1 MSNEK
6 IYGMSFSKI
15 YPLLVSKV
23 QKKGRTLEEVT
34 QVITWLTGY
43 TAEEIENAA
52 AGSVTYGD
60 FFRNAPQLNPNR
72 KLITGVIC
80 GVRVETI
87 EEPLMQ
93 EIRYLDKLVDELAKG
108 KAMEKIL
115 REQVQGCEVAVSP
128 NEKIYLFDAVI
139 EPVPDKGGAYVRFP
153 YDIRKEFGKGRVK
166 AEITF
171 DGEPYSGSIV
181 NMGVKNEDGSVCYII
196 GVRKDIRA
204 KIGKQPGD
212 TVKITV
218 KAIQP

>member
-1 MSNEK
+1 MNDEK
-6 IYGMSFSKI
+6 VYGMSFSKI
-15 YPLLVSKV
+15 YPLLVSKAE
-23 QKKGRTLEEVT
+23 KKGRTLDEVT
-34 QVITWLTGY
+34 RIITWLTGY
-43 TAEEIENAA
+43 TTEEIEKAA

-72 KLITGVIC
+72 KLITGVVC

-93 EIRYLDKLVDELAKG
+93 EIRYLDKLIDELAKG
-108 KAMEKIL
+108 KAIEKIL
-115 REQVQGCEVAVSP
+115 RGQVKDHEPAIK
-128 NEKIYLFDAVI
+128 NYLFDAVI
-139 EPVPDKGGAYVRFP
+139 KPVPEKGGAYVRFP

-171 DGEPYSGSIV
+171 DGEPYTGSIV

-196 GVRKDIRA
+196 GIRKDIRE

-212 TVKITV
+212 TVKVTV
-218 KAIQP
+218 TVAQP

>member
-15 YPLLVSKV
+15 YPLLVSKA

-43 TAEEIENAA
+43 TAEEIERAA
-52 AGSVTYGD
+52 VSSLTYGD

-139 EPVPDKGGAYVRFP
+139 EPIPDKGGAYVRFP